1 MMKES
6 IPFSLNGKKVNINV
20 DGERF
25 LLPVLRNE
33 FGLTGTKYGC
43 GEGYCGACTVLMNNK
58 AVKSCQTTMEEVKG
72 KEIVTIEGL
81 AKRNDIHPL
90 QKAFIEHDATQCG
103 FCTPGMVLTAYSLLK
118 ENSNPSESEII
129 YAMDDNLCR
138 CGSYR
143 RIIQAIQTAAKKMRG
158 GETK

>member
-1 MMKES
+1 MKEN
-6 IPFSLNGKKVNINV
+6 IQFNLNGENRSITV

-25 LLPVLRNE
+25 LLTVLRKE

-43 GEGYCGACTVLMNNK
+43 GEGHCGACTVLVNNE
-58 AVKSCQTTMEEVKG
+58 AVRSCHTTMEEVKG

-81 AKRNDIHPL
+81 AMDNELHPL
-90 QKAFIEHDATQCG
+90 QKAFIKHDATQCG
-103 FCTPGMVLTAYSLLK
+103 FCTPGMLLTAYSLLK
-118 ENSNPSESEII
+118 ENSKPSESEII

-143 RIIQAIQTAAKKMRG
+143 PMIQAIQTAAVEMRG
-158 GETK
+158 GEIK